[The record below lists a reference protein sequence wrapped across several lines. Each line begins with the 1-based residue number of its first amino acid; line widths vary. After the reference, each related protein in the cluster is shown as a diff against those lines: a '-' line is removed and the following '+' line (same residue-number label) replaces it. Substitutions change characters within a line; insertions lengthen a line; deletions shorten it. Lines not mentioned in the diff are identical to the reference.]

1 MIPASA
7 PQQRLGIVVSPA
19 QKQDSSKIGKP
30 MNTEEL
36 DLESDPLYI

>member
-7 PQQRLGIVVSPA
+7 PQQRVVVVSPA
-19 QKQDSSKIGKP
+19 QQKDSSKIGKP